1 MATRASKR
9 KLSVPASPT
18 SSPTAAK
25 MPAADP
31 VVTVYVKSD
40 PPWATALAQARDDDH
55 FLDATLVAG
64 GRRIQGH
71 KAVLISFSPYL
82 HGLFTSGLSESKLDE
97 VEIKDV
103 DGAALA
109 AVVGCFYTGTV
120 SVSVATA
127 GSVIRT
133 ANMLQVGAI
142 EVAVIDFFVKNLQPG
157 TAFKE
162 LAGFATEMAVGPSGC
177 ALQQKCLQY
186 IWAEFSACAAT
197 PAFLEVGDLA
207 LLAKVLESDA
217 LAAKGEDDVLAA
229 VRTWV
234 THDKASRA
242 AAVKTL
248 LPLVRFPLLTEAT
261 KLKMF
266 HDPLL
271 LSLMALPDGGAVL
284 AGQLLKECI
293 PSFVM
298 SEALGGRGK
307 VRKGDGPA
315 RSPPRYP
322 TTAHNGCMSR
332 WDVGGNQDAINVTPS
347 AAIWLCGLTMGTC
360 RDATKRLSFVL
371 SVKRVSGDTAELNED
386 KTPVLCSTPVGG
398 WCDVLLAS
406 PIRLEAGCQYRIEA
420 KCSSTTSIGFV
431 GQGGE
436 KSVTLPESG
445 GLTLQF
451 DQGAAPS
458 NGTSDKGGQLNHLL
472 YRLSA

>member
-1 MATRASKR
+1 
-9 KLSVPASPT
+9 
-18 SSPTAAK
+18 

-97 VEIKDV
+97 VEINDV

-186 IWAEFSACAAT
+186 IWAEFPACAAT

-229 VRTWV
+229 VRAWV

-298 SEALGGRGK
+298 SEALGGRGT
-307 VRKGDGPA
+307 VRKGKVAPTAPGS
-315 RSPPRYP
+315 RCSPPRFP
-322 TTAHNGCMSR
+322 TTGSQRHWAVR
-332 WDVGGNQDAINVTPS
+332 RNQDVW
-347 AAIWLCGLTMGTC
+347 AA
-360 RDATKRLSFVL
+360 A
-371 SVKRVSGDTAELNED
+371 
-386 KTPVLCSTPVGG
+386 
-398 WCDVLLAS
+398 AS
-406 PIRLEAGCQYRIEA
+406 YA
-420 KCSSTTSIGFV
+420 
-431 GQGGE
+431 
-436 KSVTLPESG
+436 
-445 GLTLQF
+445 
-451 DQGAAPS
+451 
-458 NGTSDKGGQLNHLL
+458 L
-472 YRLSA
+472 YGKHRP

>member
-9 KLSVPASPT
+9 KLSVPVSPT
-18 SSPTAAK
+18 SSPAAAK
-25 MPAADP
+25 KPAADP

-40 PPWATALAQARDDDH
+40 PPWATALAQARDNDH

-97 VEIKDV
+97 VEINDV

-142 EVAVIDFFVKNLQPG
+142 EVAVNDFFVKNLQPG

-186 IWAEFSACAAT
+186 IWAEFPACAAS

-229 VRTWV
+229 VRAWV

-298 SEALGGRGK
+298 SEALGGRGT
-307 VRKGDGPA
+307 VRLVANK
-315 RSPPRYP
+315 
-322 TTAHNGCMSR
+322 
-332 WDVGGNQDAINVTPS
+332 DVLQIIHKCS
-347 AAIWLCGLTMGTC
+347 ASE
-360 RDATKRLSFVL
+360 K
-371 SVKRVSGDTAELNED
+371 ED
-386 KTPVLCSTPVGG
+386 KFVELLTSLALEGNSSIIIFANKKRDVEYRFSLSLLRPSVLAV
-398 WCDVLLAS
+398 AH
-406 PIRLEAGCQYRIEA
+406 
-420 KCSSTTSIGFV
+420 SSATT
-431 GQGGE
+431 
-436 KSVTLPESG
+436 
-445 GLTLQF
+445 
-451 DQGAAPS
+451 
-458 NGTSDKGGQLNHLL
+458 
-472 YRLSA
+472 

>member
-97 VEIKDV
+97 VEINDV

-142 EVAVIDFFVKNLQPG
+142 EVAVNDFFVKNLQPG

-229 VRTWV
+229 VRAWV

-307 VRKGDGPA
+307 VRKVKGDGPA
-315 RSPPRYP
+315 RSPPRFP
-322 TTAHNGCMSR
+322 TTASQRH
-332 WDVGGNQDAINVTPS
+332 WHVGSMYRDAINVTPS
-347 AAIWLCGLTMGTC
+347 AAIWLCGLTMGVC

-420 KCSSTTSIGFV
+420 KCSSTTIIGFV

-451 DQGAAPS
+451 DTGAAPR
-458 NGTSDKGGQLNHLL
+458 NGTSDDRGQLNHLL